1 MAKRAIS
8 ITLEEDNLLWL
19 HGQTRGSGKRSVS
32 QIVDGLVADA
42 RAAGRVH
49 ADSIRSVVGT
59 IEIAATDPGL
69 ADADRTIRRL
79 FATPRRRARR
89 PRRRC
94 GWRARRRSRYAPAA
108 LRRRG
113 RSPARSP
120 RGPPVR

>member
-1 MAKRAIS
+1 MTTHISESYEYRMAKRAIS

-89 PRRRC
+89 PRRR
-94 GWRARRRSRYAPAA
+94 
-108 LRRRG
+108 RG
-113 RSPARSP
+113 
-120 RGPPVR
+120 

>member
-1 MAKRAIS
+1 MTRLTDAHLESYEYRMAKRAIS
-8 ITLEEDNLLWL
+8 ITLGEDNLLWL

-59 IEIAATDPGL
+59 IEIATDPGL
-69 ADADRTIRRL
+69 ADADRTIRSL

-89 PRRRC
+89 PRRR
-94 GWRARRRSRYAPAA
+94 
-108 LRRRG
+108 RG
-113 RSPARSP
+113 
-120 RGPPVR
+120 